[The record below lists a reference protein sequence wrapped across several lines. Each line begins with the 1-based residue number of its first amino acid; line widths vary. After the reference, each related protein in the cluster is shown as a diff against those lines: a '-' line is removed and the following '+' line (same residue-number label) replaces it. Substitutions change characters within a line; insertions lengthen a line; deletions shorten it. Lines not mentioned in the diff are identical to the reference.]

1 MATVNINVICNGTE
15 LKVHSLNL
23 DQKINQHHSFRV
35 SVASETVESKK
46 AVNIDNSVNFLGQIL
61 EVDITPKKLL
71 SGDGLKFKGIVTSVN
86 IDRSY
91 TNDNLIVLSGYSPTY
106 LLEDGLGC
114 KSYEENTGD
123 DIFNEIVANYPVNLL
138 NPSASG
144 NYSEKIPYMV
154 RYKETNFH
162 FLSRLAAMY
171 GEWLYYTGQELIYG
185 KIQETNQVEITLG
198 TDLQSYEY
206 GVQIKPATFDWLS
219 NDYTK
224 NSQFNSSSKSFTPA
238 GLDAYGQK
246 AHDIAKSKFPGDY
259 KMPVV
264 YDIREEAQLKQRV
277 ELSKSGVLSDI
288 TNINGQSTNPSLT
301 IGTNLSIYANNKI
314 GTSAKKVFVNRFR
327 VIGVQHHIN
336 ANKDYQNSFKAIPYG
351 VTVPPLNPN
360 VYKIEAEK
368 HTAIVKENNDPDK
381 LGRVRVQFNWQQ
393 GNKMTPWIRVS
404 TANASGDRGIY
415 FTPEIGDEVMV
426 DFEQANP
433 NQPYVC
439 DTLYHGQAKP
449 EHFDADNNLKSIKTR
464 SGHTVLFNDEA
475 GGESITITDRN
486 GNKIVIDTV
495 GNNMNIT
502 ALETMNFNARNM
514 NFEVGQNVNW
524 NVGQNA
530 SWDIGQDESKTV
542 GMNMSANAGNNIENI
557 ASNKI
562 DMNGGAS
569 VDMASG
575 MNNNFSLAANGTANL
590 ATQNSV
596 NTKTG
601 SLQMKGTK
609 GADIFGKSV
618 KVKGNTGVD
627 IN

>member
-23 DQKINQHHSFRV
+23 DQNINQHHSFRV

-123 DIFNEIVANYPVNLL
+123 DIFNEIVANYPANLL

-246 AHDIAKSKFPGDY
+246 AHDIAISKFPGDY

-277 ELSKSGVLSDI
+277 ELSKSSILSD
-288 TNINGQSTNPSLT
+288 TSTFSGQSTNPSLA
-301 IGTNLSIYANNKI
+301 IGTNLSVFANNKI
-314 GTSAKKVFVNRFR
+314 AGVSAKAFINRFR
-327 VIGVQHHIN
+327 VIGVQHHVN
-336 ANKDYQNSFKAIPYG
+336 VNKDYQNSFKALPFG
-351 VTVPPLNPN
+351 VTVPPVNPY

-368 HTAIVKENNDPDK
+368 HAAIVKDNNDPDK
-381 LGRVRVQFNWQQ
+381 LGRIRVQFNWQQ
-393 GNKMTPWIRVS
+393 GQEMTPWIRVS
-404 TANASGDRGIY
+404 TGHASGDRGIY
-415 FTPEIGDEVMV
+415 FTPEIDDEVMV

-433 NQPYVC
+433 NDPYVC
-439 DTLYHGQAKP
+439 DTLYHGNTKP
-449 EHFDADNNLKSIKTR
+449 EHFDPDNNLKSIKTR
-464 SGHTVLFNDEA
+464 SGHTFLLNDED
-475 GGESITITDRN
+475 GKESITINDKH
-486 GNKIVIDTV
+486 GNQIMIDTA
-495 GNNMNIT
+495 GNNMTIT
-502 ALETMNFNARNM
+502 ALETMTFNAKNM
-514 NFEVGQNVNW
+514 NFEVGENMTTNI
-524 NVGQNA
+524 GQNKILTIGENNTETVTGNKTTTISGNNTTTVSGNNTSTITGNDANTVTGNLTMTSSSNAELSA
-530 SWDIGQDESKTV
+530 SSNTNINGDSKVYVSGSDIGINGSSTV
-542 GMNMSANAGNNIENI
+542 RVS
-557 ASNKI
+557 SS
-562 DMNGGAS
+562 D
-569 VDMASG
+569 
-575 MNNNFSLAANGTANL
+575 T
-590 ATQNSV
+590 
-596 NTKTG
+596 
-601 SLQMKGTK
+601 
-609 GADIFGKSV
+609 DI
-618 KVKGNTGVD
+618 
-627 IN
+627 I